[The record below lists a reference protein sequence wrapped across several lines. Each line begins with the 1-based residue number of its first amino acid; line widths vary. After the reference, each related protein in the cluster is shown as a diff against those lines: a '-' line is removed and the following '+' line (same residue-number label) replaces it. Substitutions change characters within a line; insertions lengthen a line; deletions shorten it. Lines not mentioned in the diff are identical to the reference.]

1 MTSSTSSVEQRIRDT
16 FRNAGA
22 AGWLHAVP
30 VVEAP
35 NREIAVDA
43 DERVVMASV
52 YKLPLLVALCRRFAE
67 GTLDPTATVRVH
79 PPSSSPGP
87 TGVATFLDPVTLSWR
102 DLAASMIA
110 VSDNAAADVI
120 LGEVGLDAVRETL
133 AACGLTGTTVVGGQ
147 ADVEAA
153 LVRETGASSA
163 AEAFALLT
171 DNDAALTVS
180 AYDPA
185 YASATTA
192 RDMTT
197 LLSLIWK
204 NATTPNQCAFM
215 RRLLALQIWPHR
227 IRAGFPYTGVEV
239 AGKTGTIGAIRNE
252 VAVVTFPGETPIAV
266 AVFTFAAR
274 ADAALP
280 AVDTA
285 IGECARLAI
294 TELRSGRW

>member
-1 MTSSTSSVEQRIRDT
+1 VPSVEQRIRDT
-16 FRNAGA
+16 FRDAGA

-35 NREIAVDA
+35 NREVTVGA
-43 DERVVMASV
+43 DDQVVMASV
-52 YKLPLLVALCRRFAE
+52 YKLPLLVALCQRFTE
-67 GTLDPTATVRVH
+67 GRLDPMATVRVH
-79 PPSSSPGP
+79 PGAGSPGP

-120 LGEVGLDAVRETL
+120 LGEVGLDAVHETL
-133 AACGLTGTTVVGGQ
+133 ADCGLTGTKVVGGQ

-153 LVRETGASSA
+153 LVRDTGATSA

-185 YASATTA
+185 FASATTA

-197 LLSLIWK
+197 LLSRVWRD
-204 NATTPNQCAFM
+204 AVVTPEQCAFM
-215 RRLLALQIWPHR
+215 RRLMGLQVWPHR
-227 IRAGFPYTGVEV
+227 VRSGFPYAGVEV

-252 VAVVTFPGETPIAV
+252 VAVVTFPGETPVAV

-280 AVDTA
+280 AVDAA
-285 IGECARLAI
+285 IGECARLAV

>member
-1 MTSSTSSVEQRIRDT
+1 MRPVEQRIRDT
-16 FRNAGA
+16 FRDAGA

-30 VVEAP
+30 VVDAP
-35 NREIAVDA
+35 SREVAVGA

-52 YKLPLLVALCRRFAE
+52 YKLPLLVALCRRFAD
-67 GTLDPTATVRVH
+67 GTLDATASVRVN
-79 PPSSSPGP
+79 PRTSSPGP
-87 TGVATFLDPVTLSWR
+87 TGVAAFLDPVTLSWR
-102 DLAASMIA
+102 DLARSMIA

-120 LGEVGLDAVRETL
+120 LGEIGLDAVRETL
-133 AACGLTGTTVVGGQ
+133 AGCGLADTKVVGGQ

-153 LVRETGASSA
+153 VVRDTGASSA
-163 AEAFALLT
+163 AEAFALLA

-185 YASATTA
+185 FASATTA
-192 RDMTT
+192 RDMTR
-197 LLSLIWK
+197 LLSLVWSD
-204 NATTPNQCAFM
+204 AVVTPEQCAFM
-215 RRLLALQIWPHR
+215 RRLMEMQVWPHR
-227 IRAGFPYTGVEV
+227 VRSGFPYGGVVV

-252 VAVVTFPGETPIAV
+252 VAVVAHPGETPIAV

-280 AVDTA
+280 AVDAA
-285 IGECARLAI
+285 IGECARLAV

>member
-1 MTSSTSSVEQRIRDT
+1 VPSVEQRIRDT
-16 FRNAGA
+16 FRDAGT

-35 NREIAVDA
+35 NREVVVSA
-43 DERVVMASV
+43 DEQVVMASV
-52 YKLPLLVALCRRFAE
+52 YKLPLLVALCRRFAA

-79 PPSSSPGP
+79 PRSSSPGP
-87 TGVATFLDPVTLSWR
+87 TGVAAFLDPVTLSWR

-120 LGEVGLDAVRETL
+120 LGEVGLDAVRATL
-133 AACGLTGTTVVGGQ
+133 ADCGLTGTKVVGGQ

-153 LVRETGASSA
+153 LVRETGATSA
-163 AEAFALLT
+163 AEAFALLA

-185 YASATTA
+185 FASATTA
-192 RDMTT
+192 RDMTR
-197 LLSLIWK
+197 LLSLVWQD
-204 NATTPNQCAFM
+204 AVVTPEQCAFM
-215 RRLLALQIWPHR
+215 RRLMGLQVWPHR
-227 IRAGFPYTGVEV
+227 VRAGFPYAGVEIG
-239 AGKTGTIGAIRNE
+239 GKTGTIGAIRNE
-252 VAVVTFPGETPIAV
+252 VAVVTFPGETPVAV

-280 AVDTA
+280 AVDAA
-285 IGECARLAI
+285 IGESARLAV